1 MSDLPLPHP
10 SLLALNLKMDLL
22 AQHIS
27 TPVAGRTCLFFE
39 NWTRV
44 TKDPWVLT
52 TIRGYQI
59 PLKYWPKEHWST
71 TTVSEERQSVL
82 LEEVTKLREK
92 EAVLPVQQTEA
103 HIVSPVFV
111 VPKHGGGWR
120 LIIDLR
126 YLNSCMVPPHFKM
139 EGLFMLPSMV
149 SQGWLMAKLDL
160 KDAYLTIP
168 IAQESRK
175 LLTFQAGPPHQLMQF
190 RCLPFGLCTA
200 PFAFSKATKPITQ
213 FLRQLGIH
221 LIVYLDDLLLA
232 APSREQLL
240 VNLSTAIWLLSSL
253 GFLINIPKSITTPT
267 CLLEFLGFVVD
278 TEAMTISLPTHKISA
293 IMKDVTRLLQSEL
306 LPVRD
311 LACLIGTLVATRP
324 AVWTGPLHYRALQDL
339 KIQTLRQHV
348 SYQTLISLS
357 PEARADLQWWL
368 SDLSHNCSAVI
379 VKPEASIVIESDA
392 SMLGWGAVCQGVT
405 TGGRWTSEEAGFHI
419 NWLELQAIFLALQ
432 SFLKDKTNVSVLIRS
447 DNRTAIA
454 YLNKMGSPTRS
465 QLCRLALKIWQWCLI
480 RQISP
485 HAEYLAGKD
494 NVLAD
499 WESRHHDSSDW
510 QLLPSV
516 FDAIHHL
523 LGPFT
528 IDLFAS
534 RTNTQ
539 LPIYCSWR
547 PDPQARVVDAFST
560 SWSRDRP
567 YLFPPFCLIGRA
579 LTKIQ
584 LEEVDYACLVL

>member
-1 MSDLPLPHP
+1 M
-10 SLLALNLKMDLL
+10 
-22 AQHIS
+22 
-27 TPVAGRTCLFFE
+27 
-39 NWTRV
+39 
-44 TKDPWVLT
+44 
-52 TIRGYQI
+52 
-59 PLKYWPKEHWST
+59 
-71 TTVSEERQSVL
+71 
-82 LEEVTKLREK
+82 
-92 EAVLPVQQTEA
+92 QQTEA

-200 PFAFSKATKPITQ
+200 PFTFSKATKPITQ

-293 IMKDVTRLLQSEL
+293 IMKDITRLLQSEL

-324 AVWTGPLHYRALQDL
+324 ACPARLENTNTSAARFLSDIDKPVTRGESRSPVVALRLESQLLGSDCETRSLDSHRVRRLHVRLGSSLPGSNNWWQMDIRGGWFPHQLVGAPSNFSGFAVLFEGQDQRVSFDQIGQSHCYSLPEQDGQPHTIPALPTSSEDLAMVPYTSDFSSCRILGGEGQRFGRLGIPSLRQQRLATPAIGFQCNPPPPGSLYNRSLCKQNEHPTANLLQLETGP
-339 KIQTLRQHV
+339 
-348 SYQTLISLS
+348 
-357 PEARADLQWWL
+357 
-368 SDLSHNCSAVI
+368 
-379 VKPEASIVIESDA
+379 
-392 SMLGWGAVCQGVT
+392 
-405 TGGRWTSEEAGFHI
+405 
-419 NWLELQAIFLALQ
+419 
-432 SFLKDKTNVSVLIRS
+432 
-447 DNRTAIA
+447 
-454 YLNKMGSPTRS
+454 
-465 QLCRLALKIWQWCLI
+465 
-480 RQISP
+480 
-485 HAEYLAGKD
+485 AGKGGGCLF
-494 NVLAD
+494 NIMVTRPAL
-499 WESRHHDSSDW
+499 SFPS
-510 QLLPSV
+510 LLPNWGG
-516 FDAIHHL
+516 H
-523 LGPFT
+523 
-528 IDLFAS
+528 S
-534 RTNTQ
+534 R
-539 LPIYCSWR
+539 R
-547 PDPQARVVDAFST
+547 FS
-560 SWSRDRP
+560 
-567 YLFPPFCLIGRA
+567 
-579 LTKIQ
+579 
-584 LEEVDYACLVL
+584 